1 MNEDFFAG
9 FDNSYVFFDDENDL
23 IISFHDNGIAE
34 VSADEDVVAAKWRY
48 NKGKNILELLISELG
63 FKILYKLS
71 IKKDDKENE
80 QIFLSGKFV
89 VKYEDEDKPNKKGDT
104 VVVRSVNTLSPDE
117 ANNSTKL
124 ENIVVT
130 AIFLGLFL
138 VLLLLVSFI
147 PAVEKAGLLYA
158 SAFILTIQILL
169 IKKIKGFVS
178 KRMSKYEEKINKMFY
193 N

>member
-89 VKYEDEDKPNKKGDT
+89 VKYEDEDQPNKKGDT
-104 VVVRSVNTLSPDE
+104 VVVRSVNTLSPNE

-147 PAVEKAGLLYA
+147 PAVEKAGLLYV

-178 KRMSKYEEKINKMFY
+178 KRMSKYEEKINKIFY

>member
-80 QIFLSGKFV
+80 QVFLSGKFV

-104 VVVRSVNTLSPDE
+104 VVVRSINTLSPNE

-178 KRMSKYEEKINKMFY
+178 KRMSKYEEKINKIFY